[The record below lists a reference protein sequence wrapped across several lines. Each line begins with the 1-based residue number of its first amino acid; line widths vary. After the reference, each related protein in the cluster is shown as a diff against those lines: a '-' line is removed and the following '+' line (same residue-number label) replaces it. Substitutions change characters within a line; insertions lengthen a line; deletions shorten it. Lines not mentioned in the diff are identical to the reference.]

1 MSKNLHEEIKR
12 MQHLANFK
20 IGDNSHDVLS
30 EQFIEE
36 QKQTRIGTKKK
47 NLEINWGD
55 GKTITLKKGKSS
67 HGEQLAQGE
76 TKPTKSEEEWD
87 EFLKGDKKMVK
98 LMSTNSKDYWKSL
111 TSSTNPLEKGFAV
124 ASLEEFIKTDPEN
137 KWKSVTLGKET
148 IEEPVPEDEEKEY
161 PALTMAFPMPGKPSS
176 DFFDDN
182 KWVPTELLQQTVKTD
197 IIDPVLEFMDGKK
210 DCDGVPLVYLND
222 ITVKTSASRFR
233 NGIKMSWLD
242 LSKNRNDAA
251 LHYIEE
257 QLKNIG
263 VAIDGNTVVT
273 QEIKGGNGDGTSGPN
288 PGKNPEGKQYAIST
302 DGNKDNKIKNY
313 TTKIINQ
320 FGAPLSTKEEYDK
333 YKYCEVTLT
342 LVLNDCE
349 PPDPNRDDDIVV
361 LEVDNYSI
369 KFSASRPSLQI
380 NLPRFKWNWI
390 KNYKNKNKQNKYRII
405 PCPVFKRGRRKG
417 KVRKG
422 KLRRQKRRM

>member
-1 MSKNLHEEIKR
+1 MSKNLNEEIKR
-12 MQHLANFK
+12 MHHIANFK

-55 GKTITLKKGKSS
+55 GKTITLRKGKSS
-67 HGEQLAQGE
+67 QEQLAQGE

-87 EFLKGDKKMVK
+87 EFLKGDKKMVS
-98 LMSTNSKDYWKSL
+98 LMPPKSKRYWKTL
-111 TSSTNPLEKGFAV
+111 TTSTNPLEKGFAV

-137 KWKSVTLGKET
+137 KWKRVTLGKET
-148 IEEPVPEDEEKEY
+148 IEEPVPEDEEKKY

-197 IIDPVLEFMDGKK
+197 IIEPVLEFMDGTP
-210 DCDGVPLVYLND
+210 DCDGVPMVYLND

-233 NGIKMSWLD
+233 NGIKKSWLE
-242 LSKNRNDAA
+242 LSKLRNDAA

-302 DGNKDNKIKNY
+302 DGNHDNKIK
-313 TTKIINQ
+313 
-320 FGAPLSTKEEYDK
+320 
-333 YKYCEVTLT
+333 
-342 LVLNDCE
+342 
-349 PPDPNRDDDIVV
+349 
-361 LEVDNYSI
+361 
-369 KFSASRPSLQI
+369 
-380 NLPRFKWNWI
+380 
-390 KNYKNKNKQNKYRII
+390 
-405 PCPVFKRGRRKG
+405 
-417 KVRKG
+417 
-422 KLRRQKRRM
+422 KLYH